1 MTEGKEV
8 RDMQHDIYGIQVA
21 RDLRA
26 DDIRSARLAAHV
38 DEARAM
44 RARGESA
51 PIRRALGRS
60 LIRLGERIAA
70 EQVLRPARSP

>member
-1 MTEGKEV
+1 
-8 RDMQHDIYGIQVA
+8 MQHDIYGIEVA

-26 DDIRSARLAAHV
+26 SDVRSARLAAHV
-38 DEARAM
+38 REARAM
-44 RARGESA
+44 QAGADRA